1 MLLLRTE
8 LSTECVVRKL
18 LFACVAV
25 ASLSLIPTAAM
36 AVRPLPVP
44 APIGGSSGGSVVVP
58 WVVMGCAGGIILAAF
73 HANYKYNREL
83 TMAEAWSCGML
94 HWFSH
99 HPTRQKPVQ
108 RKALRVRG

>member
-1 MLLLRTE
+1 M
-8 LSTECVVRKL
+8 RKL
-18 LFACVAV
+18 LIACATV
-25 ASLSLIPTAAM
+25 ASLSLIPTSAM
-36 AVRPLPVP
+36 AVRTIVP

-58 WVVMGCAGGIILAAF
+58 WVVIGCAGGIIFAAF

>member
-1 MLLLRTE
+1 M
-8 LSTECVVRKL
+8 RKL
-18 LFACVAV
+18 LLASVAV
-25 ASLSLIPTAAM
+25 ASISLISTAAM
-36 AVRPLPVP
+36 AVAPRVPV
-44 APIGGSSGGSVVVP
+44 PIGGSSGGNVVVP

-99 HPTRQKPVQ
+99 HPTRHKPVQ